1 MNTAASIKT
10 AITPYQW
17 VLFITLYL
25 AGSFSGM
32 NASLF
37 SVVLPQAIG
46 ELSSGSTPSEI
57 SFWGSC
63 VMSSFLLGWMLGGI
77 ILGIASD
84 RLGRVKTLA
93 FSIFLYAVFTAL
105 AGCVQT
111 VYQLAIC
118 RFVIGIG
125 VGGTMLGVTIFLSEA
140 WPQRLRAVALASLV
154 ASYQV
159 GVFLAGFASQLFPN
173 WRIAFIAGLLPV
185 FIACFVWAYFDEPEK
200 RKTASSL
207 DSSQT
212 KKNLLLGSAIF
223 SSLLIGYWASLS
235 WIPTWMQGIV
245 EQESFQ
251 ATKNISTMAHGVC
264 AIVGC
269 MIAGLLAERF
279 GRRGVIS
286 ASFAGSTCSSLAMF
300 LGHSSFTWSVHA
312 LNGALG
318 FMIGIAQGVMYIYLA
333 ELFTANN
340 RAACVGFCLN
350 AGRLLTA
357 IAVLFLSSIMMWLG
371 GYAQALSFFS
381 LIYLVGSALIWVK
394 QE

>member
-17 VLFITLYL
+17 VLFIALYL

-46 ELSSGSTPSEI
+46 ELSSGSTAAEI

-63 VMSSFLLGWMLGGI
+63 VMSAFLFGWMLGGI
-77 ILGIASD
+77 FLGIASD
-84 RLGRVKTLA
+84 RFGRVKMIT
-93 FSIFLYAVFTAL
+93 FSIFLYSIFTAL
-105 AGCVQT
+105 ASLVQNIG
-111 VYQLAIC
+111 QLAIC
-118 RFVIGIG
+118 RFAIGVG
-125 VGGTMLGVTIFLSEA
+125 VGGTMLGVTIFLSET

-159 GVFLAGFASQLFPN
+159 GVFLSGFASQLFPN
-173 WRIAFIAGLLPV
+173 WRITFAAGLLPV
-185 FIACFVWAYFDEPEK
+185 FIACFVWAYFEEPEK
-200 RKTASSL
+200 RKISSSFN
-207 DSSQT
+207 SSQT
-212 KKNLLLGSAIF
+212 RKNLLLGSAIF

-245 EQESFQ
+245 AQESFQ
-251 ATKNISTMAHGVC
+251 ETKNISTMLHGVC

-269 MIAGLLAERF
+269 MIAGILAERF
-279 GRRGVIS
+279 GRRSVICC
-286 ASFAGSTCSSLAMF
+286 SFMGATFTSLAMF
-300 LGHSSFTWSVHA
+300 LGYSSFDWSIHA

-318 FMIGIAQGVMYIYLA
+318 FVIGIAQGVMYIYLA
-333 ELFTANN
+333 ELFTAQN

-357 IAVLFLSSIMMWLG
+357 FAVLFLSSIVMWLG

-381 LIYLVGSALIWVK
+381 LIYLVGAALIWVK